1 MRTLRQLILLFLLAL
16 LSACATTYPA
26 QDPVGQTLP
35 RVQGQTLE
43 GRRITLPDDLRGRPT
58 LLLILYDKKAQDD
71 INYWAPVVVANMP
84 RAHVFEVA
92 AFTRFHHRLARR
104 RLIRQARGRVPD
116 ILKGKLITLW
126 MHSRPLARFTGSAD
140 ITDTAC
146 ARVLLLD
153 EQGQVVHFCD
163 TGFNHQSMR
172 DLLDAYRQRW
182 GPGQD

>member
-1 MRTLRQLILLFLLAL
+1 VRTLRPLIPLFLLAL
-16 LSACATTYPA
+16 LSACSSTYPA

-35 RVQGQTLE
+35 RVQGQTLD

-92 AFTRFHHRLARR
+92 AFTKFHHRLARH
-104 RLIRQARGRVPD
+104 RLIAQAEDRVPD

-126 MHSRPLARFTGSAD
+126 MHSRPLARFTGMAD
-140 ITDTAC
+140 DPH

-163 TGFNHQSMR
+163 TGFNHQTMR